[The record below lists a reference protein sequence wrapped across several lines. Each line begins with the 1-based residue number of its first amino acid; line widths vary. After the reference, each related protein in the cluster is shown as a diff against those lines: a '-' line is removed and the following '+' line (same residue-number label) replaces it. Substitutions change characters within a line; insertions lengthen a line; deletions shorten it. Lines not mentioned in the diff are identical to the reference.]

1 MTIKVIYDKIME
13 MLNNLTIVDNESLKK
28 QGKQTKK
35 KENENF
41 YNSCSIIVK
50 DGVNDKCVNIKLFNN
65 GKITMTGSKKE
76 SAGYNACCILLNEL
90 KKINQNI
97 FPFPL
102 DVTEVDAC
110 KLVAKDIIKQFNNI
124 DICVFG
130 TGMHDPKSEKK
141 FNLDKIREIMEVNYF
156 GTMNSINS
164 IYDYFS
170 EKKNGQI
177 SIISSVA
184 GYRGLPAAGAY
195 CASKSA
201 LTSFAESLN
210 FDMRMKNVRVSL
222 ISPGFIKTPMTD
234 QNDFPMPM
242 IKTPEFAADEI
253 YKGLVIK
260 KSFEIHFPKAFTYF
274 LKFLQMLPSSLYFK
288 LVARGMKKIDY

>member
-1 MTIKVIYDKIME
+1 MAEKKVIWITGASSGIGKALAIKFAENDWIVAASARRE
-13 MLNNLTIVDNESLKK
+13 NLLK
-28 QGKQTKK
+28 
-35 KENENF
+35 
-41 YNSCSIIVK
+41 
-50 DGVNDKCVNIKLFNN
+50 
-65 GKITMTGSKKE
+65 
-76 SAGYNACCILLNEL
+76 EL
-90 KKINQNI
+90 QNINQNI
-97 FPFPL
+97 YPYPL
-102 DVTEVDAC
+102 DVTDIEKC
-110 KLVAKDIIKQFNNI
+110 KLTAKSIIDNLNGI

-130 TGMHDPKSEKK
+130 TGMHDPKSEKQ

-195 CASKSA
+195 CASKAA
-201 LTSFAESLN
+201 LTSFTESLN
-210 FDMRMKNVRVSL
+210 FEMKMKNVRVSL

-242 IKTPEFAADEI
+242 IKSPEFAANEI
-253 YKGLVIK
+253 YKGLTEK
-260 KSFEIHFPKAFTYF
+260 KGFEIHFPKAFTF
-274 LKFLQMLPSSLYFK
+274 IMKFLQILPNGLYFK
-288 LVARGMKKIDY
+288 LVSKGMKKINY

>member
-1 MTIKVIYDKIME
+1 MGDKKVIWITGASSGIGKALTIKFAE
-13 MLNNLTIVDNESLKK
+13 SGWIVAASARR
-28 QGKQTKK
+28 
-35 KENENF
+35 EN
-41 YNSCSIIVK
+41 
-50 DGVNDKCVNIKLFNN
+50 
-65 GKITMTGSKKE
+65 
-76 SAGYNACCILLNEL
+76 LLNEL
-90 KKINQNI
+90 NELNKNI
-97 FPFPL
+97 YPFPL
-102 DVTEVDAC
+102 DVTEIENC
-110 KLVAKDIIKQFNNI
+110 KIVAKKIIEQFNQI

-141 FNLDKIREIMEVNYF
+141 FNLNKIREIMEVNYF

-170 EKKNGQI
+170 EKKSGQI

-195 CASKSA
+195 CASKAA

-210 FDMRMKNVRVSL
+210 FDMMQKNVRVSL

-242 IKTPEFAADEI
+242 IRSPEFAAEQI
-253 YKGLVIK
+253 YVGLVK
-260 KSFEIHFPKAFTYF
+260 KNAFEIHFPKGFTF
-274 LKFLQMLPSSLYFK
+274 IMKILQIIPNWIYFK
-288 LVARGMKKIDY
+288 IVDKGMKKISH